1 MPVVQ
6 VLVGVSCL
14 LRPAVAMLCS
24 LACFCM
30 FLLAC
35 FGYSGFVGC
44 CWDTCRCSWIKLEP
58 GFTNPGWAIDDPV
71 LLRAFELAM
80 ASHGSCTGCL
90 TIVFPKVDLERLFAA
105 RCGKDFLMHPCHESL
120 WMRTMYPWLI
130 TIQMLAS
137 AEHTCRCYQ

>member
-35 FGYSGFVGC
+35 FGCSGFVGC
-44 CWDTCRCSWIKLEP
+44 CWDTCGCSWIKLEP

-71 LLRAFELAM
+71 LLLPAEILELA
-80 ASHGSCTGCL
+80 
-90 TIVFPKVDLERLFAA
+90 VDLFWLLSCLFDDCLPGVLALTWGDATLEVENAPLRRL
-105 RCGKDFLMHPCHESL
+105 
-120 WMRTMYPWLI
+120 
-130 TIQMLAS
+130 
-137 AEHTCRCYQ
+137 